1 MSGRELTQN
10 TEASRFRLLRQQR
23 GTGWLDRLAED
34 ACSGLSASQKEL
46 PPKYFYDARGS
57 QLFEQITRLPEY
69 YQTEAEREILE
80 RVADS
85 VVAELTPRAL
95 VEFGSGSADKTQV
108 LLDAMERAGLLE
120 GFGPFDVSESALV
133 ESADRLLA
141 RYPRMEVVGVLGD
154 FEWPHDLPFADR
166 HRIVAFLGSTIGNLT
181 RRQAVDFLRQ
191 VAEQL
196 GREDG
201 FLIGFDLV
209 KGKERLEAAY
219 NDARGVTRAFNLNV
233 LNVLNRELDAN
244 FDLSA
249 FHHLAFYN
257 AEASRIELHLVSEAA
272 QTVRLRALDL
282 TVGFEEGETIRTEL
296 SYKYTRASATD
307 LLTQSGLTL
316 VRWETDQEELF
327 ALGLAC
333 VERQG
338 NEVSAGL
345 GQGATSAE
353 R

>member
-1 MSGRELTQN
+1 MGRL
-10 TEASRFRLLRQQR
+10 RLLRQQR
-23 GTGWLDRLAED
+23 RGGWLEKLADD
-34 ACSGLSASQKEL
+34 ARSGLTASRKQL

-85 VVAELTPRAL
+85 LVAELTPRAL
-95 VEFGSGSADKTQV
+95 VEFGSGSADKTRV

-133 ESADRLLA
+133 ESADCLIA
-141 RYPRMEVVGVLGD
+141 RYAGMEVVGVLGD

-166 HRIVAFLGSTIGNLT
+166 HRIVAFLGSTIGNFT
-181 RRQAVDFLRQ
+181 RRQAIDFLRQ

-196 GREDG
+196 SPDDG

-209 KGKERLEAAY
+209 KDEDRLEAAY
-219 NDARGVTRAFNLNV
+219 NDAQGVTSEFNLNV

-249 FHHLAFYN
+249 FHHLAFYS
-257 AEASRIELHLVSEAA
+257 AEESRIELHLVSEAA
-272 QTVRLRALDL
+272 QAVRLRALDL
-282 TVGFEEGETIRTEL
+282 TVDFEEGETIRTEL

-307 LLTQSGLTL
+307 LLTASGLTL
-316 VRWETDQEELF
+316 VRWETDQEDLF

-333 VERQG
+333 VGRQG
-338 NEVSAGL
+338 NEAPPGSG
-345 GQGATSAE
+345 